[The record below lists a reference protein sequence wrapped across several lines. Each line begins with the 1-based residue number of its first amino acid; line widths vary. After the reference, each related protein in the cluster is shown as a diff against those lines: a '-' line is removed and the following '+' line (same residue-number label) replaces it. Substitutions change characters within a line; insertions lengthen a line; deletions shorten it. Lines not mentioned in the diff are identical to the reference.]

1 MKKLMALV
9 LSVAMVICALPAAI
23 FADDTAATA
32 TDLSTATIAA
42 IADVTYTGK
51 EIIPEVKVT
60 LDGKE
65 VAAANYDVA
74 YESNTNVG
82 EAKVTITG
90 KAPAYTGSVTKNFN
104 IIAKSFQ

>member
-23 FADDTAATA
+23 FADDTAATV

-51 EIIPEVKVT
+51 EIKPEVKVT

-90 KAPAYTGSVTKNFN
+90 KAPAYTGSVTKELQHYS
-104 IIAKSFQ
+104 KSFQ